1 MVRSYKALSIVFPS
15 VRNII
20 LKLKKVEIRSW
31 LPPQIPLV
39 NVILVENYNFIKGND
54 VDPFGKALA
63 IVDIV
68 GYKKWTLDDFEC
80 QNYET
85 KQSKRWKDNYFM
97 WELDNIREFKNEV
110 ICEARTGIYTISLD
124 DKHMDFKV

>member
-110 ICEARTGIYTISLD
+110 ICEAKTGIYTISLD

>member
-1 MVRSYKALSIVFPS
+1 M
-15 VRNII
+15 
-20 LKLKKVEIRSW
+20 KKVEIRSW

-110 ICEARTGIYTISLD
+110 ICEAKTGIYTISLD